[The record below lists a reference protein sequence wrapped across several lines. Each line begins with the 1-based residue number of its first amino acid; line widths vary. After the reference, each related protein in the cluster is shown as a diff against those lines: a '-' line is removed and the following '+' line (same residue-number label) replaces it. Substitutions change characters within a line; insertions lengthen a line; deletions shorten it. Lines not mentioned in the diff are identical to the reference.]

1 MKAET
6 LVKAV
11 KTLNNPYV
19 ILAVSFA
26 VALSSKKLITPL
38 GDPLPKDPSPF

>member
-6 LVKAV
+6 LVKVV

-19 ILAVSFA
+19 VLAVSFA
-26 VALSSKKLITPL
+26 VALSSKKLIQPL
-38 GDPLPKDPSPF
+38 GDPLPGDPSPF